1 MPRGWSRA
9 MEEEGSSK
17 LVSPFLRGKRES
29 KLNKESNCEKESEE
43 AQTIESRKKE
53 EEVKTE
59 ENGEAEVKKDSEE
72 AKVDPKVEDEKKD
85 EAKVNGHEN
94 ENGKN
99 GEGDHVVPDVK
110 GKGKGKGKGKSSSVK
125 SPISSEAVEEV
136 KAPKES
142 PKPKVGW
149 VPFRVSTRFL
159 NLPMCYHYRVL
170 LYLASKYAFDNRFIL

>member
-29 KLNKESNCEKESEE
+29 KLNKDNKDAEKETEE
-43 AQTIESRKKE
+43 AQTIESRKK

-72 AKVDPKVEDEKKD
+72 AKVDPKVENEKKE

-136 KAPKES
+136 KPPKES
-142 PKPKVGW
+142 PKPKVSWG
-149 VPFRVSTRFL
+149 PFRVST
-159 NLPMCYHYRVL
+159 YRPD
-170 LYLASKYAFDNRFIL
+170 S